1 MTSIGLVIASPDRL
15 LATDTLQDVLPLSAA
30 LRRRGAT
37 CRAVDWADAEV
48 DWSGF
53 DLVVLRSPW
62 DYSERPREFDAWL
75 ERAGAQT
82 QILNEPD
89 LVRWNMDKRYLRQ
102 LEEAGVAVVP
112 TSYHDDEQS
121 LARALETAAE
131 PVEGGLAGRS
141 DGDPGAGPGAEPHVV
156 LKPAVGA
163 GARLAGLL
171 RPDDPAALGLGRS
184 ILAEGRTVML
194 QPEIPELSAGHEK
207 ALYMVEGRFTH
218 AIAKGALLAR
228 GGGLRGGSYQ
238 ETPLEVTASTAERSF
253 AEQVLTAV
261 AEVTGL
267 AAPLYARI
275 DLVETASQ
283 GLLLLEAELFEP
295 LFNLQLVP
303 DAAEDFAEAI
313 LARS

>member
-1 MTSIGLVIASPDRL
+1 MTSIGLVIASPDRFF
-15 LATDTLQDVLPLSAA
+15 AADTLQDVLPLSAA
-30 LRRRGAT
+30 LRRRGTT
-37 CRAVDWADAEV
+37 CRAVDWADPEV
-48 DWSGF
+48 DWSSF

-75 ERAGAQT
+75 ERAGTQT

-89 LVRWNMDKRYLRQ
+89 LVRWNMNKRYLRQ

-121 LARALETAAE
+121 LACALETAAE
-131 PVEGGLAGRS
+131 SAAGDLAGGS
-141 DGDPGAGPGAEPHVV
+141 DGDPGARSGAEPHVV

-171 RPDDPAALGLGRS
+171 RPGDPAALALGRS
-184 ILAEGRTVML
+184 IFTEGRTVML

-238 ETPLEVTASTAERSF
+238 EAPQQVSAEAAERAF
-253 AEQVLTAV
+253 AEQVLSTV

-267 AAPLYARI
+267 TTPLYARI
-275 DLVETASQ
+275 DLVDTAAH

-303 DAAEDFAEAI
+303 EAAEDFAEAI
-313 LARS
+313 LARV